1 MEEKNGTVTK
11 PKPTEPTGKMQ
22 FKFWY
27 WKYWKSHT
35 RKVLPPLQTIKRKCR
50 ALIGIITWAGT
61 ELFYFWD
68 FWTIIRFVG
77 HQWYS
82 TNAHPAVWYFQF
94 IEAIQP
100 ILPNIS
106 ACEEGPGIF
115 AKAMAL
121 GSLLLVIFSLPV
133 SLFFVVKVVQVW
145 REGGI
150 ERGRAEINLNA

>member
-50 ALIGIITWAGT
+50 ALIGIVTWVGT
-61 ELFYFWD
+61 ELFYFLD

-77 HQWYS
+77 LQCYNANTFRQCDIFNLSKQSSQSILIFQPVRRGLEYS
-82 TNAHPAVWYFQF
+82 PRRW
-94 IEAIQP
+94 
-100 ILPNIS
+100 LW
-106 ACEEGPGIF
+106 
-115 AKAMAL
+115 AL
-121 GSLLLVIFSLPV
+121 CSWSSSPCRSPCFS
-133 SLFFVVKVVQVW
+133 
-145 REGGI
+145 
-150 ERGRAEINLNA
+150 